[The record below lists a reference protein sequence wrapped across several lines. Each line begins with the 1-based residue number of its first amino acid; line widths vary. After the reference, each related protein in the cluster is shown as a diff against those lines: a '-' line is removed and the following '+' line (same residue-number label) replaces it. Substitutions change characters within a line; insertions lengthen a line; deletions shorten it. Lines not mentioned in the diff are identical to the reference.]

1 MAVAAFPSIKPS
13 SRTWTPGSQPV
24 QSFTALSGYEARV
37 LLGPNPIGAVLSL
50 GFQNLTEAVF
60 LQITDHYITAKGGY
74 EVFDLPADVFAGMTS
89 YSGVTPSGYKWRY
102 SAPPTIDWT
111 APGIGNASVSFVA
124 VKT

>member
-37 LLGPNPIGAVLSL
+37 LLGPNPIGATLSL

-60 LQITDHYITAKGGY
+60 LQITSHYATAKGTY
-74 EVFDLPADVFAGMTS
+74 EIFDLPADVFAGMTS
-89 YSGVTPSGYKWRY
+89 YSGITPSGYKWRY
-102 SAPPTIDWT
+102 SGPPTIDWV
-111 APGIGNASVSFVA
+111 APGIGNASVSLLA
-124 VKT
+124 VNV

>member
-1 MAVAAFPSIKPS
+1 MTVAAFPAIKPS

-37 LLGPNPIGAVLSL
+37 LLGPNPIGATLSL

-60 LQITDHYITAKGGY
+60 LQIISHYATAKGTY
-74 EVFDLPADVFAGMTS
+74 EVFDLPADAFAGMTS

-102 SAPPTIDWT
+102 SGPPTIDWV
-111 APGIGNASVSFVA
+111 APGIGNASVSLLA
-124 VKT
+124 VNV

>member
-1 MAVAAFPSIKPS
+1 MTVASFPSIKPS

-37 LLGPNPIGAVLSL
+37 LLGPKPIGATLSL

-60 LQITDHYITAKGGY
+60 LQITNHYATASSTY
-74 EVFDLPADVFAGMTS
+74 EVFDLPVEIFAGMTN
-89 YSGVTPSGYKWRY
+89 YADVTPSGYKWRY
-102 SAPPTIDWT
+102 ASSPTIEWS

-124 VKT
+124 VSV

>member
-1 MAVAAFPSIKPS
+1 MTVASFPSIKPS

-37 LLGPNPIGAVLSL
+37 LLGPNPIGATLSL

-60 LQITDHYITAKGGY
+60 LLITNHYATAKGTY
-74 EVFDLPADVFAGMTS
+74 EDFDLPADIFAGMSS

-102 SAPPTIDWT
+102 SAAPTVEWT
-111 APGIGNASVSFVA
+111 APGIGNASVSLLA
-124 VKT
+124 VRA